1 MLVSGY
7 KGRRQIAVLSRL
19 SVWSALGL
27 SHPWGNVRGSTEVF
41 VITVDEDSLIRHYS
55 FSLSD
60 RLEIELRRRDHNRL
74 GLPFS
79 YVMRYRAG

>member
-1 MLVSGY
+1 MRLVRAGVISS
-7 KGRRQIAVLSRL
+7 L
-19 SVWSALGL
+19 
-27 SHPWGNVRGSTEVF
+27 GNVRRSTEFF

-60 RLEIELRRRDHNRL
+60 RLEIELRRRDHNLL

-79 YVMRYRAG
+79 CV